1 MGSTMYIKSSNTL
14 TDMQPRLS
22 HGDTNTHRVKQN
34 AKGKKCKWRDFN
46 PEASRNLNFDTVL
59 DHQLSQKLKLL
70 ENWPTNVYQ
79 AIQHSHPRPWQT
91 NTVTRR
97 EKSEESLPE
106 NLRDNY
112 ASRN

>member
-1 MGSTMYIKSSNTL
+1 MGAQQCISSYPTPSL
-14 TDMQPRLS
+14 TCSRLA

-34 AKGKKCKWRDFN
+34 ANGKKRKWRDLN
-46 PEASRNLNFDTVL
+46 PETSRNLNFDTVL